1 MIANLFQA
9 AILGIVQGLSE
20 FLPISSSGHLV
31 VLPQIFGWPGLVGSL
46 DFDVAAHLGTAAA
59 LIFFFWRDWV
69 RLIFSFIAQIPRGW
83 RGISGDLEAKLLA
96 LIVVGSIP
104 AGVVGVLFDR
114 MIEKS
119 LRSVL
124 LVGVTTVVFGLL
136 LWWVDQKAA
145 RAKKITSV
153 GWLDSIIVG
162 TAQAVALVPGVSR
175 SGITITAARLQKLER
190 GAAVRFSFL
199 LSTPAV
205 LGAGL
210 LTAKDL
216 VGSSTDVSIFLVGF
230 IFATISGY
238 LAIKFLLAFV
248 QKNNFNIFVFYRI
261 AFGIFL
267 VLWTFLRGV
276 F

>member
-1 MIANLFQA
+1 MTNLFQA
-9 AILGIVQGLSE
+9 AFLGIIQGLTE
-20 FLPISSSGHLV
+20 FLPISSSGHLI
-31 VLPQIFGWPGLVGSL
+31 VLPQIFHWQGVVNSL

-59 LIFFFWRDWV
+59 LIVFFWRDWV
-69 RLIFSFIAQIPRGW
+69 RLIFSFLAQIPRGW

-104 AGVVGVLFDR
+104 AGVVGVLFDKV
-114 MIEKS
+114 IETT

-124 LVGVTTVVFGLL
+124 LVGITTTIFGVL

-145 RAKKITSV
+145 KVKKITSV

-190 GAAVRFSFL
+190 AAAVRFSFL

-216 VGSSTDVSIFLVGF
+216 VGAKANVSIFLVGF

-248 QKNNFNIFVFYRI
+248 QKNNFNIFVVYRI

-267 VLWTFLRGV
+267 VFWTFLRGV